1 MYVKLFSFTIKLLVS
16 LLFSMAAQ
24 AQKNAKP
31 GSNQCRADF
40 GTMRSVVLCMQINHK
55 KSSFIAFGE
64 NFCDYLNQGH

>member
-31 GSNQCRADF
+31 GSN
-40 GTMRSVVLCMQINHK
+40 
-55 KSSFIAFGE
+55 
-64 NFCDYLNQGH
+64 